1 MSNNTVLTQVTVVNK
16 FIKEFYL
23 EFMDIEKSCLQHFYY
38 TKTVPEFR
46 DDTAKAQ
53 LDTWEELPIGIYKE
67 ADRSKDMRSRELEEM
82 LNQERIIFLQKEEI
96 EKFKQTITDLES
108 CVRELEVD
116 QKKDNDTSLTN
127 RKVKENSG
135 QTKKNSSRRSRTAGS
150 DEETESA
157 ILNVNNKRVASVQG
171 AREDSV

>member
-46 DDTAKAQ
+46 DTAKAQ

-67 ADRSKDMRSRELEEM
+67 GFSSVSVVISWK
-82 LNQERIIFLQKEEI
+82 FLI
-96 EKFKQTITDLES
+96 
-108 CVRELEVD
+108 R
-116 QKKDNDTSLTN
+116 
-127 RKVKENSG
+127 
-135 QTKKNSSRRSRTAGS
+135 
-150 DEETESA
+150 
-157 ILNVNNKRVASVQG
+157 
-171 AREDSV
+171 